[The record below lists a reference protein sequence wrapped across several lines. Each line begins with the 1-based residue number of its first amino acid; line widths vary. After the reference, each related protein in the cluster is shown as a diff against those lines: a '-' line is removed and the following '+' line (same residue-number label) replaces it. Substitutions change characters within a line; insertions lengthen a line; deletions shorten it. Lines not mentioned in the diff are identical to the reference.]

1 MKPCV
6 ARKKWFVSMSL
17 ALASM
22 QCMAQ
27 MPGDSAALESLENA
41 WVQATASRDIATLDR
56 ILDPSF
62 VETLS
67 NGRRRDKAEALSAA
81 PPPVGST
88 QQLQDMK
95 VRTYGDTAIVTGT
108 NRFSQSG
115 QPAALLF
122 SFTDVFVRRDGA
134 WRAVSSHMTLQ
145 GRE

>member
-1 MKPCV
+1 MKSCA
-6 ARKKWFVSMSL
+6 ARSKCFASISF
-17 ALASM
+17 ALLSM
-22 QCMAQ
+22 QCIAQ
-27 MPGDSAALESLENA
+27 TPGASASPETLERA
-41 WVQATASRDIATLDR
+41 WVQATASRDMATLDR

-67 NGRRRDKAEALSAA
+67 NGHRRNKAEVLSAA

-88 QQLQDMK
+88 QQLQDMQ
-95 VRTYGDTAIVTGT
+95 VRTYGDTAIITGT
-108 NRFSQSG
+108 NRFNQSG

-122 SFTDVFVRRDGA
+122 SFTDVFVRRDDA